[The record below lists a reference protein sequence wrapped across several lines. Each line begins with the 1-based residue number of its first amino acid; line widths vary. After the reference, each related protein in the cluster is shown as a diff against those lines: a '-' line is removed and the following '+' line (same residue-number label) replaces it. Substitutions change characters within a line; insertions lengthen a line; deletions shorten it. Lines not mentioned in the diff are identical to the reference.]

1 MEEID
6 SEPLISTKL
15 RIAKNTGFT
24 GLSLLCRLHRIY
36 EFDVLKD
43 KVRGVMHMVPMN
55 CAKKIFS
62 RLIEENIIN
71 TELVNER
78 LASFPF
84 STSTILLQP
93 LFDLKFSRKK
103 NILHSYKMLS
113 PKKMYI
119 LLNIIF
125 LFLVLLILFRIF

>member
-93 LFDLKFSRKK
+93 LFDLKFSRK